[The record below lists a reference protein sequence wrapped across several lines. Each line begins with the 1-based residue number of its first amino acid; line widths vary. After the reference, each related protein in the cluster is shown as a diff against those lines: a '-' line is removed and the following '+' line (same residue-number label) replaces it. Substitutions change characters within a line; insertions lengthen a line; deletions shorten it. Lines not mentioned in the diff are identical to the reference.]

1 MTQGVTSG
9 DMFVNFGKCLQTF
22 SNSGKIAEV
31 ESNKASKHKHLAS
44 LGGSK
49 TGEVVTMKTFMTFL
63 KNPILRMRS

>member
-22 SNSGKIAEV
+22 SNSGKIADV

-44 LGGSK
+44 LGGK
-49 TGEVVTMKTFMTFL
+49 L
-63 KNPILRMRS
+63 DCRL